1 VAAGELFTSVAGDR
15 CFEDRSKMMVG
26 EDRPVKGEVE
36 MSRQDSASGDSNS
49 ELAGEKTFLV
59 DEVID
64 MVGFGRYQMQLMLL
78 CGLGWATDIM
88 DLTMLS
94 YLIPTLARE
103 WGDSL
108 DRLGTAAELT
118 FLGMMFGS
126 LFWGMA
132 SDRIGRKPAFMSRLL
147 SHSASL
153 FLSCIHSL

>member
-1 VAAGELFTSVAGDR
+1 
-15 CFEDRSKMMVG
+15 MMVG
-26 EDRPVKGEVE
+26 EDRPVGGEVE
-36 MSRQDSASGDSNS
+36 MSRQDSGDVASGDSTS
-49 ELAGEKTFLV
+49 DLVGEKTFLV

-64 MVGFGRYQMQLMLL
+64 MVGFGRYQMQLMFL

-88 DLTMLS
+88 DLQMLS

-118 FLGMMFGS
+118 FLGMMCGS

-132 SDRIGRKPAFMSRLL
+132 SDRIGRKPAFMSPSL
-147 SHSASL
+147 SPYGIISL
-153 FLSCIHSL
+153 